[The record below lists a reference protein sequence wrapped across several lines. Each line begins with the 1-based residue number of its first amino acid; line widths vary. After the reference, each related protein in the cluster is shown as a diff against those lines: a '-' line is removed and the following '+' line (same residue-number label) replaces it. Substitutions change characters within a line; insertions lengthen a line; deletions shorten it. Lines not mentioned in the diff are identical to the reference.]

1 MGDKHV
7 FSDIPRFLQIDPWPL
22 VPGVVFWLALM
33 LVAGALIGE
42 LVFRRFSLPRIVG
55 YSAVGMLAALLGQD
69 ASTRYASGP
78 LRVVIDLALGLLLFE
93 LGSRVNLRWLRNN
106 RGLWYTSAA
115 ETLLGFGAMF
125 AALHWILDQS
135 LQVSLICATMGV
147 AASAAVVGRVASEM
161 RAAGQ
166 VTERMIVLTAL
177 NTLVAVLAHK
187 LVIGWLHLDSPGNWV
202 QGISQPLY
210 AFGGSVLVAA
220 LLYRLV
226 AWIARH
232 LDWRD
237 ENSALLLLGLIVL
250 ALTVASMLNL
260 STLLVP
266 LLAGV
271 LLRNTSERPWIW
283 PRHFGSAGGVM
294 VLMLFVIVGASW
306 TPQALATGGVA
317 AVVLLLARGAAKGV
331 AVFGLSRWSGIT
343 TRQSAGLTLALTP
356 LSGTAL
362 VLLAELQ
369 LSHPQVAGQV
379 APIIF
384 SAIAIM
390 EIIGPIVLQWG
401 LRHAGEVVQDA
412 ARRDRTQARRE
423 PRSEPVAPPPPSQAP
438 LNAEETS

>member
-1 MGDKHV
+1 ML
-7 FSDIPRFLQIDPWPL
+7 SDIPRFLQIDWPIA
-22 VPGVVFWLALM
+22 PGVVFWLALM
-33 LVAGALIGE
+33 LVAGALLGE
-42 LVFRRFSLPRIVG
+42 LVFRRLTLPRIVG

-69 ASTRYASGP
+69 ASTRYATGP

-93 LGSRVNLRWLRNN
+93 LGSRVNLRWLRSNPA
-106 RGLWYTSAA
+106 LWYTSAA
-115 ETLLGFGAMF
+115 ESVLSFAAMF
-125 AALHWILDQS
+125 GVLHWVMGLS
-135 LQVSLICATMGV
+135 PQVSVICATMGV

-202 QGISQPLY
+202 QGIAQPLY

-226 AWIARH
+226 AWIALH
-232 LDWRD
+232 LDLRD

-271 LLRNTSERPWIW
+271 LLRNTSERPWVW

-294 VLMLFVIVGASW
+294 VLMLFVIVGAAW
-306 TPQALATGGVA
+306 TPQSLVIGGVA
-317 AVVLLLARGAAKGV
+317 ALMLLLARAAAKAI
-331 AVFGLSRWSGIT
+331 AVFALARWSGT
-343 TRQSAGLTLALTP
+343 TVRQSVGLSLALTP
-356 LSGTAL
+356 VSGTAL
-362 VLLAELQ
+362 VLLAELH
-369 LSHPQVAGQV
+369 LSHPNVAAQVS
-379 APIIF
+379 PIIF

-390 EIIGPIVLQWG
+390 EIVGPVVLQWG
-401 LRHAGEVVQDA
+401 LRHAGEVHAKDITA
-412 ARRDRTQARRE
+412 
-423 PRSEPVAPPPPSQAP
+423 
-438 LNAEETS
+438 

>member
-1 MGDKHV
+1 ML
-7 FSDIPRFLQIDPWPL
+7 SDIPRFLQIDWPL
-22 VPGVVFWLALM
+22 APGVVFWLALM
-33 LVAGALIGE
+33 LVAGALLGE
-42 LVFRRFSLPRIVG
+42 LVFRRLNLPRIVG

-93 LGSRVNLRWLRNN
+93 LGSRVNLRWLRSNPA
-106 RGLWYTSAA
+106 LLYTSAA
-115 ETLLGFGAMF
+115 ESVLSFAAMF
-125 AALHWILDQS
+125 GVLHWVMNLSPQIS
-135 LQVSLICATMGV
+135 VICATMGV
-147 AASAAVVGRVASEM
+147 AASAAVVGRVATEM

-177 NTLVAVLAHK
+177 NTLLAVLAHK

-202 QGISQPLY
+202 QGIAQPLY

-226 AWIARH
+226 AWVARR
-232 LDWRD
+232 LDLRD

-271 LLRNTSERPWIW
+271 LLRNTSERPWVW

-306 TPQALATGGVA
+306 TPQSLVLGGA
-317 AVVLLLARGAAKGV
+317 AALLLLVARAAAKAV
-331 AVFGLSRWSGIT
+331 AVFALARWSGTT
-343 TRQSAGLTLALTP
+343 TRQSVGLSLALTP
-356 LSGTAL
+356 VSGTAL

-369 LSHPQVAGQV
+369 LSHPSVAAQVS
-379 APIIF
+379 PIIF

-390 EIIGPIVLQWG
+390 EIVGPVVLQWG
-401 LRHAGEVVQDA
+401 LRHAGEVH
-412 ARRDRTQARRE
+412 TTKGQA
-423 PRSEPVAPPPPSQAP
+423 
-438 LNAEETS
+438 

>member
-1 MGDKHV
+1 M

-22 VPGVVFWLALM
+22 APGVVFWLALM

-42 LVFRRFSLPRIVG
+42 MVFRRFGLPRIVG

-69 ASTRYASGP
+69 ASTRYAAGP
-78 LRVVIDLALGLLLFE
+78 LRVVVDLALGLLLFE
-93 LGSRVNLRWLRNN
+93 LGSRVNLRWLRTN
-106 RGLWYTSAA
+106 RALWYTSAA
-115 ETLLGFGAMF
+115 ECLLSFGAMF
-125 AALHWILDQS
+125 AALHWLLGLG
-135 LQVSLICATMGV
+135 LQIALLCATMGV

-166 VTERMIVLTAL
+166 VTERMIVLCAL

-237 ENSALLLLGLIVL
+237 ENSALLLLGLIAL

-283 PRHFGSAGGVM
+283 PRHFGSAGGVL

-306 TPQALATGGVA
+306 TPQALATGGVVA
-317 AVVLLLARGAAKGV
+317 LVLLVTRALAKGV

-343 TRQSAGLTLALTP
+343 QRQSTGLTLALMP
-356 LSGTAL
+356 LSGTVL

-369 LSHPQVAGQV
+369 LSHPQIAAQV
-379 APIIF
+379 APIML

-390 EIIGPIVLQWG
+390 EITGPVVMQWG
-401 LRHAGEVVQDA
+401 LRHAGEVAQAVP
-412 ARRDRTQARRE
+412 ARGTE
-423 PRSEPVAPPPPSQAP
+423 GPR
-438 LNAEETS
+438 

>member
-1 MGDKHV
+1 M
-7 FSDIPRFLQIDPWPL
+7 FSEIPRFLQIDPWPL
-22 VPGVVFWLALM
+22 APGVVFWLALM

-42 LVFRRFSLPRIVG
+42 IVFRRLGLPRIVG

-69 ASTRYASGP
+69 ASTRYATGP

-93 LGSRVNLRWLRNN
+93 LGSRVNLRWLRAN
-106 RGLWYTSAA
+106 RGLWLTSAA
-115 ETLLGFGAMF
+115 ECILGFGAMF
-125 AALHWILDQS
+125 AALHWLMG
-135 LQVSLICATMGV
+135 LTAQVSLICATMGV
-147 AASAAVVGRVASEM
+147 AASAAVIGRVATEM

-166 VTERMIVLTAL
+166 VTERMIVLAAL

-187 LVIGWLHLDSPGNWV
+187 LVIGWLHLDSPGSWV

-210 AFGGSVLVAA
+210 TFGGSVLVAA
-220 LLYRLV
+220 LLYRVV

-306 TPQALATGGVA
+306 TPQALATGGA
-317 AVVLLLARGAAKGV
+317 AALVLLLARGIAKGIAV
-331 AVFGLSRWSGIT
+331 AGLSRASGIT
-343 TRQSAGLTLALTP
+343 VRQSVGLALALTP
-356 LSGTAL
+356 LSGTVL
-362 VLLAELQ
+362 VLLADLQ
-369 LSHPQVAGQV
+369 LNHPQVAAQV
-379 APIIF
+379 APIAL
-384 SAIAIM
+384 SAVAIM
-390 EIIGPIVLQWG
+390 EITGPVLMQWG
-401 LRHAGEVVQDA
+401 LRHAGEV
-412 ARRDRTQARRE
+412 AREKKGAT
-423 PRSEPVAPPPPSQAP
+423 
-438 LNAEETS
+438 